1 MEIEEGAKVPLFL
14 NGAESYSIDA
24 DTPDT
29 SLLQLCFDSME
40 NRFMC
45 SSSHQQERNG
55 CGYTCRATCCG
66 ERATRCGRHL
76 SHERKHHT

>member
-1 MEIEEGAKVPLFL
+1 MEIEEGAKVPLF
-14 NGAESYSIDA
+14 
-24 DTPDT
+24 
-29 SLLQLCFDSME
+29 LLQLCFDSME

-66 ERATRCGRHL
+66 ERATCCGERATCWGRHL
-76 SHERKHHT
+76 SHERCGVTTAMVAIKRHT